1 MIFEKTDHVT
11 YIVDLLARPPFGL
24 FGCRQLQQNQI
35 GHRRELK

>member
-11 YIVDLLARPPFGL
+11 YVMDLLARPSLGFLGR
-24 FGCRQLQQNQI
+24 RQLQQNQI

>member
-11 YIVDLLARPPFGL
+11 YIVDPLARPPFGL